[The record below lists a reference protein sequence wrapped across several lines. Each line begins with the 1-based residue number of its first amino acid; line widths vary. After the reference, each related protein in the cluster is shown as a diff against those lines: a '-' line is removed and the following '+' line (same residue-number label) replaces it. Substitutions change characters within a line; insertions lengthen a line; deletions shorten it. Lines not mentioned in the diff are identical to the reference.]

1 MVAHRFGSGTLRPFG
16 LAPGRQAKLANRRGS
31 VHRKDAGQTE
41 DSPAEAVNE
50 KQIERSGELGLSET
64 PEEKR
69 GQTEECESATQGDGE
84 PVGLPPLGPKPCK
97 REQMEGGHRDAGPSD
112 HKQEDL
118 NRPSKLSCCGQLWDL
133 KPRRREARGR
143 REGPDSYGE
152 LDRAGKG
159 QDREQ

>member
-1 MVAHRFGSGTLRPFG
+1 LVAHRSGAGALRPLGF
-16 LAPGRQAKLANRRGS
+16 APGRQAKLANRRGS
-31 VHRKDAGQTE
+31 VHREDADQTE
-41 DSPAEAVNE
+41 DSPAEAVTK
-50 KQIERSGELGLSET
+50 KQIEGSGELGLSET

-69 GQTEECESATQGDGE
+69 RQTEEGEGATQGDRE
-84 PVGLPPLGPKPCK
+84 PVGFPLLGPKPCE

-118 NRPSKLSCCGQLWDL
+118 NRPSKLSCCRQLWDL
-133 KPRRREARGR
+133 KPRRRETRGR
-143 REGPDSYGE
+143 REGPDSYDE